1 MLNEIKQDLHPR
13 KLISIFAAGAIIA
26 VLYLPSI
33 ISISILVYSGSLAQ
47 YASIG
52 IGISIMGTII
62 VQFFTAFG
70 STHNGIMGGPQDSP
84 ASIIAVAAAS
94 ISAGMIAASQE
105 ARFATI
111 LMTIML
117 TTFLTGMF
125 FILVG
130 YFNLS
135 RFIRFLPY
143 PVIGGFISGTGLLII
158 RGGFSIM
165 TDISLNA
172 ENLALFFQPA
182 VLIRWIPGL
191 ILALIL
197 FITGRKFT
205 HFLVMPSLLLIS
217 VILFYVIT
225 LPLGM
230 TADKMHTLGWLLG
243 PFPSG
248 ALWKPLD
255 FSIFAQVHWDMVAS
269 NISSLFAIGVI
280 SIMGLLL
287 NVSALELIAQEDID
301 ARRELEVMGAANL
314 VVSLFGGGVSYHY
327 LGLSGLATNMKASRL
342 VSVAAA
348 IILGIVM
355 LFGAEVLS
363 LLPKFAIGGLLI
375 SVGIS
380 FLTEWVYNAWFR
392 MPKMEYLLVLAIL
405 AVVGFVGFLEGVS
418 VGVIGAVIL
427 FAVNYGRI
435 DVVNDALTSV
445 TYRSN
450 TERPPEHYQRLERYG
465 NQVNILR
472 LHGFVFFGTAHTLLN
487 RIRSRINNTETLGE
501 LKYLVLDF
509 HRVTSLDSSAALS
522 FTRIYQLTK
531 TNQIHLIFT
540 DVAEDIRR
548 SLELSNLKEEAG
560 NLFRYFPTLDHGAEW
575 CETHILTVNET
586 ATLIR
591 AATLRGQLNSIFGRD
606 NAEKFMNYLV
616 RENLEANTVLFRQG
630 DPSSSMFFIESGQV
644 TASFS
649 TSDERDI
656 RLRTMGAGTAI
667 GEIAVY
673 LRQPRTATITSTKAT
688 VVYQLTAEALKEM
701 EKNDSE
707 VAARAH
713 AWLATILSQ
722 RVADYNRTLE
732 VLLN

>member
-13 KLISIFAAGAIIA
+13 KLLSIFAAGAIIA

-33 ISISILVYSGSLAQ
+33 ISISILIYSGRLAQ
-47 YASIG
+47 YASLG

-62 VQFFTAFG
+62 VQLFMAFG
-70 STHNGIMGGPQDSP
+70 SSHNGMMGGPQDSP
-84 ASIIAVAAAS
+84 ASILAVMAAS
-94 ISAGMIAASQE
+94 TSAGMIAASQE

-117 TTFLTGMF
+117 TTFFTGLF

-172 ENLALFFQPA
+172 ENFALFFQPA

-197 FITGRKFT
+197 FITSRRFT
-205 HFLVMPSLLLIS
+205 HFLIMPALLLTSIA
-217 VILFYVIT
+217 LFYIVTLILRIT
-225 LPLGM
+225 FDDIR
-230 TADKMHTLGWLLG
+230 ALGWLLG
-243 PFPSG
+243 PFPGG

-255 FSIFAQVHWDMVAS
+255 FSMFTQVNWEMLTSHT
-269 NISSLFAIGVI
+269 SSLFAIGII

-287 NVSALELIAQEDID
+287 NVSALELIAEQDIN
-301 ARRELEVMGAANL
+301 ARRELQVMGAANL

-342 VSVAAA
+342 VNVAAA

-355 LFGAEVLS
+355 LFGAQALS

-375 SVGIS
+375 SVGIT
-380 FLTEWVYNAWFR
+380 FLVEWVYNAWFR

-487 RIRSRINNTETLGE
+487 RIRSRIHDTERLGE

-531 TNQIHLIFT
+531 ANQIYLIFT
-540 DVAEDIRR
+540 DVAKDIRR
-548 SLELSNLKEEAG
+548 TLELSNLKEG
-560 NLFRYFPTLDHGAEW
+560 TDKMFRYFPTLDHGAEW

-606 NAEKFMNYLV
+606 LAEKFMGYLV
-616 RENLEANTVLFRQG
+616 REKIEANTVLFRQG
-630 DPSSSMFFIESGQV
+630 DPSGSMFFIESGQV

-649 TSDERDI
+649 TADERDI
-656 RLRTMGAGTAI
+656 RLRTMGAGTVI

-673 LRQPRTATITSTKAT
+673 LKQPRTATITSTKPS
-688 VVYQLTAEALKEM
+688 VIYQLTTEALKEM

-707 VAARAH
+707 LAARAH